1 MISSSIVLISYEKC
15 GCEVKHILQGKSNV
29 ISIYRYEYHTI
40 KGWLLCSTISSD
52 VRVKNPDADAKDK
65 ALH

>member
-1 MISSSIVLISYEKC
+1 MISLSIVLISYENG

-40 KGWLLCSTISSD
+40 KGWLMCSTFNSD
-52 VRVKNPDADAKDK
+52 VTVKNPDADAKDK
-65 ALH
+65 ALD